1 MNATDLWT
9 KYVAWLE
16 RNAPLAHA
24 NLAGPASAQEIAE
37 VERVTGYAL
46 PEGVKDVWRLNNGQK
61 ETMIATTTN
70 DAVVCIPTLSFLST
84 GLTVS
89 IWRVWDQLRRTD
101 AGIEELQSGGSSPE
115 EGVVQPLYTHAG
127 WIPLWSDPTGADF
140 IGVDLAPGEKGQV
153 GQIINFG
160 RDEEEHR
167 CYAPRFEDL
176 LQILLDEVESGAWP
190 ASERTGSNGA
200 KQPWLGDPQ
209 EHFFNTL
216 YARWKARM
224 PADPRELVQ
233 NAKAV
238 IKARE
243 YQRAGELLAQ
253 ARSLGM
259 KEGGVSWSLTAQ
271 AFAGQEQYMEA
282 ETAWAEATRLA
293 PKIAAHWEARIDN
306 LVDNLRDLENADAV
320 AVAAGA
326 AHPDAAVFVL
336 ERARIAYFQK
346 EYANALPFYARYAEL
361 NPDDA
366 SARSNHAWA
375 LGANG
380 KVDAAVAE
388 AGAAFDA
395 AGEDGGA
402 VAIEAGF
409 YLYALAS
416 PAEQPERLARL
427 RALLDA
433 DTRTDD
439 WDFDPIIAT
448 AAAQKHPE
456 IAWLPKLANVANGVA
471 GIDQLAAWP
480 AWTAAAR

>member
-1 MNATDLWT
+1 
-9 KYVAWLE
+9 
-16 RNAPLAHA
+16 A

-176 LQILLDEVESGAWP
+176 LQILLYEVESGAWP

-224 PADPRELVQ
+224 PPDPRELVQ
-233 NAKAV
+233 NAKAA

-243 YQRAGELLAQ
+243 YQRAGALLAQ
-253 ARSLGM
+253 
-259 KEGGVSWSLTAQ
+259 
-271 AFAGQEQYMEA
+271 
-282 ETAWAEATRLA
+282 
-293 PKIAAHWEARIDN
+293 ARIDN

-320 AVAAGA
+320 AVAASA

-395 AGEDGGA
+395 AGEDAGA
-402 VAIEAGF
+402 VAVEAGF

-416 PAEQPERLARL
+416 RAEQPERLARL

-439 WDFDPIIAT
+439 WNFDPIIAT

-456 IAWLPKLANVANGVA
+456 IAWLPKLASVANGVA